1 MQHYAAFIWV
11 FTVCQNTPLGVSSV
25 QRVIS
30 SPAMLSADNLC
41 KHFGSMSYF
50 VELDLDPY
58 CLSDTLN
65 GICETIFSKVNNELK
80 K

>member
-1 MQHYAAFIWV
+1 MLHFICV
-11 FTVCQNTPLGVSSV
+11 FTVCQNTPLGVSSI

-30 SPAMLSADNLC
+30 SPALLSANLR
-41 KHFGSMSYF
+41 KHFGYRSCF

-65 GICETIFSKVNNELK
+65 GISERFFSKSK
-80 K
+80 